1 MSQST
6 TRRTIAQVTATDSGL
21 VRSKGLASGQLGLF
35 AAVMIGIST
44 IAPAYVLTSSL
55 GPTVQAI
62 GTQLPAIFIIGFIPM
77 FLVAL
82 AYRELNADTPD
93 SGTTFTWVTQAF
105 GPVMGWLGGWGLLA
119 ANVIVLSNLAGVAVD
134 FFYLFL
140 AQATGNPALAEL
152 SSNKL
157 LNIATCLIFVG
168 AAVFIACRGL
178 TTTRKV
184 QYVLVGFQLLVLAWF
199 TIAAMSKAVDQPGHL
214 AFEASWF
221 NPAQID
227 SFSAF
232 AVGLS
237 LSIFA
242 FWGWDVCLTMNEE
255 TRNGERTAGMAAAL
269 TALGVLAIYLAGSI
283 ATLMFA
289 GVGDSGLGLRNPENA
304 ENVFTTIAAP
314 VMGPFAILLSLA
326 VLSSCAASLQSTM
339 ISPARSLL
347 AISYHGALPRQF
359 SKVNKFKSPAFATIV
374 AGSVSAGFYALMRV
388 LSNNVLNDTIL
399 ALGMMI
405 CFYYGLTALGCVW
418 YFRHTARDSLRN
430 LILRFIAPLLGGIS
444 LVAVFIQTAVD
455 SWDPTYGSGSEIFGV
470 GLVFFLGVGII
481 ALGALFLLGAAARR
495 PEFFSGR
502 SLPRRAPASAQEHA
516 CEKRS

>member
-1 MSQST
+1 MSLST
-6 TRRTIAQVTATDSGL
+6 ARRTQAPLPSSDTGL

-93 SGTTFTWVTQAF
+93 SGTTFTWVSQAF
-105 GPVMGWLGGWGLLA
+105 GPVLGWLGGWGLLA
-119 ANVIVLSNLAGVAVD
+119 ANIIVLSNLAGVAVD

-140 AQATGNPALAEL
+140 AQVTGNPALAEL
-152 SSNKL
+152 ANNKL
-157 LNIATCLIFVG
+157 LNVATCLVFVG
-168 AAVFIACRGL
+168 AAVWIACRGL
-178 TTTRKV
+178 TTTRIV
-184 QYVLVGFQLLVLAWF
+184 QYVLVGFQLAVLAWF
-199 TIAAMSKAVDQPGHL
+199 TIGAVTKAAAQPGHL
-214 AFEASWF
+214 AFDASWF
-221 NPAQID
+221 NPMHID

-255 TRNGERTAGMAAAL
+255 TKNGEKTSGRAAAL
-269 TALGVLAIYLAGSI
+269 TAIGVLAIYLLGSI
-283 ATLMFA
+283 AMLMFA
-289 GVGDSGLGLRNPENA
+289 GIGESGLGLRNPENA
-304 ENVFTTIAAP
+304 ENVFTSIATP
-314 VMGPFAILLSLA
+314 VMGPFAVLLSLA

-347 AISYHGALPRQF
+347 AISHHGALPKQF
-359 SKVNKFKSPAFATIV
+359 ASINRFKSPAFATVV
-374 AGSVSAGFYALMRV
+374 AGGVSAGFYALMRV

-405 CFYYGLTALGCVW
+405 CFYYGLTALACVW
-418 YFRHTARDSLRN
+418 YFRHTALDSVRNFALR
-430 LILRFIAPLLGGIS
+430 LLAPLLGGIA

-455 SWDPTYGSGSEIFGV
+455 SWDPAYGSGSEIFGV
-470 GLVFFLGVGII
+470 GLVFVIGVGII
-481 ALGALFLLGAAARR
+481 ALGALFLVGAAARR

-502 SLPRRAPASAQEHA
+502 SLPRKAPGSA
-516 CEKRS
+516 KDRV

>member
-1 MSQST
+1 MSLST
-6 TRRTIAQVTATDSGL
+6 ARRTQTPLPSSDTGL

-93 SGTTFTWVTQAF
+93 SGTTFTWVSQAF
-105 GPVMGWLGGWGLLA
+105 GPVLGWLGGWGLLA
-119 ANVIVLSNLAGVAVD
+119 ANIIVLSNLAGVAVD

-140 AQATGNPALAEL
+140 AQVTGNPALAEL
-152 SSNKL
+152 ANNKL
-157 LNIATCLIFVG
+157 LNVATCLVFVG
-168 AAVFIACRGL
+168 AAVWIACRGL
-178 TTTRKV
+178 TTTRMV
-184 QYVLVGFQLLVLAWF
+184 QYLLVGFQLAVLAWF
-199 TIAAMSKAVDQPGHL
+199 TIGAVTKAAAQPGHL
-214 AFEASWF
+214 AFDASWF
-221 NPAQID
+221 NPMHID

-237 LSIFA
+237 LSNFA

-255 TRNGERTAGMAAAL
+255 TKNGEKTSGRAAAL
-269 TALGVLAIYLAGSI
+269 TAIGVLAIYLLGSI
-283 ATLMFA
+283 AMLMFA
-289 GVGDSGLGLRNPENA
+289 GIGESGLGLRNPENA
-304 ENVFTTIAAP
+304 ENVFTSIATP
-314 VMGPFAILLSLA
+314 VMGPFAVLLSLA
-326 VLSSCAASLQSTM
+326 VLSSCAASLQSTV

-347 AISYHGALPRQF
+347 AISHHGALPRQF
-359 SKVNKFKSPAFATIV
+359 ASINRFKSPAFATMV
-374 AGSVSAGFYALMRV
+374 AGGVSAGFYALMRV

-405 CFYYGLTALGCVW
+405 CFYYGITALACVW
-418 YFRHTARDSLRN
+418 YFRHTALDSVRNFALR
-430 LILRFIAPLLGGIS
+430 LLAPLLGGIA

-455 SWDPTYGSGSEIFGV
+455 SWDPAYGSGSEIFGV
-470 GLVFFLGVGII
+470 GLVFVIGVGII
-481 ALGALFLLGAAARR
+481 ALGALFLVGAAARR

-502 SLPRRAPASAQEHA
+502 SLPRKAPGSA
-516 CEKRS
+516 KDRV

>member
-1 MSQST
+1 MSLST
-6 TRRTIAQVTATDSGL
+6 ARRTQAPVPSSDTGL

-93 SGTTFTWVTQAF
+93 SGTTFTWVSQAF
-105 GPVMGWLGGWGLLA
+105 GPVLGWLGGWGLLA
-119 ANVIVLSNLAGVAVD
+119 ANIIVLSNLAGVAVD

-140 AQATGNPALAEL
+140 AQVTGNPALAEL
-152 SSNKL
+152 ANNKL
-157 LNIATCLIFVG
+157 LNVATCLVFVG
-168 AAVFIACRGL
+168 AAVWIACRGL
-178 TTTRKV
+178 TTTRMV
-184 QYVLVGFQLLVLAWF
+184 QYVLVGFQLAVLAWF
-199 TIAAMSKAVDQPGHL
+199 TIGAVTKAAAQPGHL
-214 AFEASWF
+214 AFDASWF
-221 NPAQID
+221 NPMHID

-255 TRNGERTAGMAAAL
+255 TKNGEKTSGRAAAL
-269 TALGVLAIYLAGSI
+269 TAIGVLAIYLLGSI
-283 ATLMFA
+283 AMLMFA
-289 GVGDSGLGLRNPENA
+289 GIGESGLGLRNPENA
-304 ENVFTTIAAP
+304 ENVFTSIATP
-314 VMGPFAILLSLA
+314 VMGPFAVLLSLA

-347 AISYHGALPRQF
+347 AISHHGALPRQF
-359 SKVNKFKSPAFATIV
+359 ASINRFKSPAFATVV
-374 AGSVSAGFYALMRV
+374 AGGVSAGFYALMRV
-388 LSNNVLNDTIL
+388 LSSNVLNDTIL

-405 CFYYGLTALGCVW
+405 CFYYGITALACVW
-418 YFRHTARDSLRN
+418 YFRHTALDSVRNFALR
-430 LILRFIAPLLGGIS
+430 LLAPLLGGIA

-455 SWDPTYGSGSEIFGV
+455 SWDPAYGSGSEIFGV
-470 GLVFFLGVGII
+470 GLVFVIGVGII
-481 ALGALFLLGAAARR
+481 ALGALFLVGAAARR

-502 SLPRRAPASAQEHA
+502 SLPRKAPGSA
-516 CEKRS
+516 KDRV

>member
-1 MSQST
+1 MSLST
-6 TRRTIAQVTATDSGL
+6 ARRTQAPLPSSDTGL

-93 SGTTFTWVTQAF
+93 SGTTFTWVSQAL
-105 GPVMGWLGGWGLLA
+105 GPVLGWLGGWGLLA
-119 ANVIVLSNLAGVAVD
+119 ANIIVLSNLAGVAVD

-140 AQATGNPALAEL
+140 AQVTGNPALAEL
-152 SSNKL
+152 ANNKL
-157 LNIATCLIFVG
+157 LNVATCLVFVG
-168 AAVFIACRGL
+168 AAVWIACRGL
-178 TTTRKV
+178 TTTRMV
-184 QYVLVGFQLLVLAWF
+184 QYVLVGFQLAVLAWF
-199 TIAAMSKAVDQPGHL
+199 TIGAVTKAAAQPGHL
-214 AFEASWF
+214 AFDASWF
-221 NPAQID
+221 NPMHID

-255 TRNGERTAGMAAAL
+255 TKNGEKTSGRAAAL
-269 TALGVLAIYLAGSI
+269 TAIGVLAIYLLGSI
-283 ATLMFA
+283 AMLMFA
-289 GVGDSGLGLRNPENA
+289 GIGESGLGLRNPENA
-304 ENVFTTIAAP
+304 ENVFTSIATP
-314 VMGPFAILLSLA
+314 VMGPFAVLLSLA

-347 AISYHGALPRQF
+347 AISHHGALPKQF
-359 SKVNKFKSPAFATIV
+359 ASINRFKSPAFATVV
-374 AGSVSAGFYALMRV
+374 AGGVSAGFYALMRV

-405 CFYYGLTALGCVW
+405 CFYYGITALACVW
-418 YFRHTARDSLRN
+418 YFRHTALDSVRNFALR
-430 LILRFIAPLLGGIS
+430 LLAPLLGGIA

-455 SWDPTYGSGSEIFGV
+455 SWDPAYGSGSEIFGV
-470 GLVFFLGVGII
+470 GLVFVIGVGII
-481 ALGALFLLGAAARR
+481 ALGALFLVGAAARR

-502 SLPRRAPASAQEHA
+502 SLPRKAPGSA
-516 CEKRS
+516 RDRV

>member
-1 MSQST
+1 MSLST
-6 TRRTIAQVTATDSGL
+6 ARRTKAAVPASDSGL
-21 VRSKGLASGQLGLF
+21 IRSKGLASGQLGLF

-44 IAPAYVLTSSL
+44 IAPAYVLTSSI

-93 SGTTFTWVTQAF
+93 SGTTFTWVSQAF
-105 GPVMGWLGGWGLLA
+105 GPVLGWLGGWGLLA
-119 ANVIVLSNLAGVAVD
+119 ANIIVLSNLAGVAVD

-140 AQATGNPALAEL
+140 SQATGNPALAEL
-152 SSNKL
+152 SGNKAI
-157 LNIATCLIFVG
+157 NIITCLVFVG

-178 TTTRKV
+178 TTTRMV
-184 QYVLVGFQLLVLAWF
+184 QYVLVGFQLAVLAWF
-199 TIAAMSKAVDQPGHL
+199 TIGAISQAAEQPGHL
-214 AFEASWF
+214 AFDASWF
-221 NPAQID
+221 NPMQID

-255 TRNGERTAGMAAAL
+255 TKNGEKTSGRAAAL
-269 TALGVLAIYLAGSI
+269 TAVGVLAIYLIGSI
-283 ATLMFA
+283 AMVMFA
-289 GVGDSGLGLRNPENA
+289 GIGETGLGLRNPENA
-304 ENVFTTIAAP
+304 ENVFTSIATP

-347 AISYHGALPRQF
+347 AISHHGALPKRF
-359 SKVNKFKSPAFATIV
+359 ASINRFKSPAFATMV
-374 AGSVSAGFYALMRV
+374 AGGVSAGFYALMRV

-405 CFYYGLTALGCVW
+405 CFYYGLTALACVW
-418 YFRHTARDSLRN
+418 YFRHTALDSVRNFLLR
-430 LILRFIAPLLGGIS
+430 LVAPLLGGIA
-444 LVAVFIQTAVD
+444 LVAVFVQTSID
-455 SWDPTYGSGSEIFGV
+455 SWDPAYGSGSEIFGI
-470 GLVFFLGVGII
+470 GLVFVIGVGII
-481 ALGALFLLGAAARR
+481 ALGALFLIGAAARR
-495 PEFFSGR
+495 PEFFLGR
-502 SLPRRAPASAQEHA
+502 SLPRRAPISA
-516 CEKRS
+516 KDRI

>member
-1 MSQST
+1 MSLST
-6 TRRTIAQVTATDSGL
+6 ARRTQAPLPSSDTGL

-93 SGTTFTWVTQAF
+93 SGTTFTWVSQAF
-105 GPVMGWLGGWGLLA
+105 GPVLGWLGGWGLLA
-119 ANVIVLSNLAGVAVD
+119 ANIIVLSNLAGVAVD

-140 AQATGNPALAEL
+140 AQVTGNPALAEL
-152 SSNKL
+152 ANNKL
-157 LNIATCLIFVG
+157 LNVATCLVFVG
-168 AAVFIACRGL
+168 AAVWIACRGL
-178 TTTRKV
+178 TTTRMV
-184 QYVLVGFQLLVLAWF
+184 QYVLVGFQLAVLAWF
-199 TIAAMSKAVDQPGHL
+199 TIGAVTKAAAQPGHL
-214 AFEASWF
+214 AFDASWF
-221 NPAQID
+221 NPMHID

-255 TRNGERTAGMAAAL
+255 TKNGEKTSGRAAAL
-269 TALGVLAIYLAGSI
+269 TAIGVLAIYLLGSI
-283 ATLMFA
+283 AMLMFA
-289 GVGDSGLGLRNPENA
+289 GIGESGLGLRNPENA
-304 ENVFTTIAAP
+304 ENVFTSIATP
-314 VMGPFAILLSLA
+314 VMGPFAVLLSLA

-347 AISYHGALPRQF
+347 AISHHGALPRQF
-359 SKVNKFKSPAFATIV
+359 ASINRFKSPAFATVV
-374 AGSVSAGFYALMRV
+374 AGGVSAGFYALMRV
-388 LSNNVLNDTIL
+388 LSSNVLNDTIL

-405 CFYYGLTALGCVW
+405 CFYYGITALACVW
-418 YFRHTARDSLRN
+418 YFRHTALDSVRNFALR
-430 LILRFIAPLLGGIS
+430 LLAPLLGGIA

-455 SWDPTYGSGSEIFGV
+455 SWDPAYGSGSEIFGV
-470 GLVFFLGVGII
+470 GLVFVIGVGII
-481 ALGALFLLGAAARR
+481 ALGALFLVGAAARR

-502 SLPRRAPASAQEHA
+502 SLPRKAPGSA
-516 CEKRS
+516 RDRV

>member
-1 MSQST
+1 MSLST
-6 TRRTIAQVTATDSGL
+6 ARRTQAPLPSSDTGL

-93 SGTTFTWVTQAF
+93 SGTTFTWVSKAF
-105 GPVMGWLGGWGLLA
+105 GPVLGWLGGWGLLA
-119 ANVIVLSNLAGVAVD
+119 ANIIVLSNLAGVAVD

-140 AQATGNPALAEL
+140 AQVTGNPALAEL
-152 SSNKL
+152 ANNKL
-157 LNIATCLIFVG
+157 LNVATCLVFVG
-168 AAVFIACRGL
+168 AAVWIACRGL
-178 TTTRKV
+178 TTTRMV
-184 QYVLVGFQLLVLAWF
+184 QYVLVGFQLAVLAWF
-199 TIAAMSKAVDQPGHL
+199 TIGAVTKAAAQPGHL
-214 AFEASWF
+214 AFDASWF
-221 NPAQID
+221 NPMHID

-255 TRNGERTAGMAAAL
+255 TKNGEKTSGRAAAL
-269 TALGVLAIYLAGSI
+269 TAIGVLAIYLLGSI
-283 ATLMFA
+283 AMLMFA
-289 GVGDSGLGLRNPENA
+289 GIGESGLGLRNPENA
-304 ENVFTTIAAP
+304 ENVFTSIATP
-314 VMGPFAILLSLA
+314 VMGPFAVLLSLA

-347 AISYHGALPRQF
+347 AISHHGALPRQF
-359 SKVNKFKSPAFATIV
+359 ASINRFKSPAFATVV
-374 AGSVSAGFYALMRV
+374 AGGVSAGFYALMRV

-405 CFYYGLTALGCVW
+405 CFYYGITALACVW
-418 YFRHTARDSLRN
+418 YFRHTALDSVRNFALR
-430 LILRFIAPLLGGIS
+430 LLAPLLGGIA

-455 SWDPTYGSGSEIFGV
+455 SWDPAYGSGSEIFGV
-470 GLVFFLGVGII
+470 GLVFVIGVGII
-481 ALGALFLLGAAARR
+481 ALGALFLVGAAARR

-502 SLPRRAPASAQEHA
+502 SLPRKAPGSA
-516 CEKRS
+516 KDRV

>member
-1 MSQST
+1 MSLST
-6 TRRTIAQVTATDSGL
+6 ARRTQAPLPSSDTGL

-93 SGTTFTWVTQAF
+93 SGTTFTWVSKAF
-105 GPVMGWLGGWGLLA
+105 GPVLGWLGGWGLLA
-119 ANVIVLSNLAGVAVD
+119 ANIIVLSNLAGVAVD

-140 AQATGNPALAEL
+140 AQVTGSPALAEL
-152 SSNKL
+152 TNNRL
-157 LNIATCLIFVG
+157 LNVATCLVFVG
-168 AAVFIACRGL
+168 AAVWIACRGL
-178 TTTRKV
+178 TTTRMV
-184 QYVLVGFQLLVLAWF
+184 QYVLVGFQLAVLAWF
-199 TIAAMSKAVDQPGHL
+199 TIGAVTKAAAQPGHL
-214 AFEASWF
+214 AFDASWF
-221 NPAQID
+221 NPMHID

-255 TRNGERTAGMAAAL
+255 TKNGEKTSGRAAAL
-269 TALGVLAIYLAGSI
+269 TAIGVLAIYLLGSI
-283 ATLMFA
+283 AMLMFA
-289 GVGDSGLGLRNPENA
+289 GIGESGLGLRNPENA
-304 ENVFTTIAAP
+304 ENVFTSIATP
-314 VMGPFAILLSLA
+314 VMGPFAVLLSLA

-347 AISYHGALPRQF
+347 AIAHHGALPRQF
-359 SKVNKFKSPAFATIV
+359 ASINRFKSPAFATMV
-374 AGSVSAGFYALMRV
+374 AGGVSAGFYALMRV

-405 CFYYGLTALGCVW
+405 CFYYGLTALACVW
-418 YFRHTARDSLRN
+418 YFRHTALDSLRN
-430 LILRFIAPLLGGIS
+430 FALRRLAPLLGGIA

-455 SWDPTYGSGSEIFGV
+455 SWDPAYGSGSEIFGV
-470 GLVFFLGVGII
+470 GLVFVIGVGII
-481 ALGALFLLGAAARR
+481 ALGALFLVGAAARR

-502 SLPRRAPASAQEHA
+502 SLPRKAPGSAQD
-516 CEKRS
+516 RV

>member
-1 MSQST
+1 MSLST
-6 TRRTIAQVTATDSGL
+6 ARRTQTPVPSSDTGL

-93 SGTTFTWVTQAF
+93 SGTTFTWVSQAF
-105 GPVMGWLGGWGLLA
+105 GPVLGWLGGWGLLA
-119 ANVIVLSNLAGVAVD
+119 ANIIVLSNLAGVAVD

-140 AQATGNPALAEL
+140 AQVTGNPALAEL
-152 SSNKL
+152 ANNKL
-157 LNIATCLIFVG
+157 LNVATCLVFVG
-168 AAVFIACRGL
+168 AAVWIACRGL
-178 TTTRKV
+178 TTTRMV
-184 QYVLVGFQLLVLAWF
+184 QYVLVGFQLAVLAWF
-199 TIAAMSKAVDQPGHL
+199 TIGAVTKAAAQPGHL
-214 AFEASWF
+214 AFDASWF
-221 NPAQID
+221 NPMHID

-255 TRNGERTAGMAAAL
+255 TKNGEKTSGRAAAL
-269 TALGVLAIYLAGSI
+269 TAIGVLAIYLLGSI
-283 ATLMFA
+283 AMLMFA
-289 GVGDSGLGLRNPENA
+289 GIGESGLGLRNPENA
-304 ENVFTTIAAP
+304 ENVFTSIATP
-314 VMGPFAILLSLA
+314 VMGPFAVLLSLA

-347 AISYHGALPRQF
+347 AISHHGALPRQF
-359 SKVNKFKSPAFATIV
+359 ASINRFKSPAFATVV
-374 AGSVSAGFYALMRV
+374 AGGVSAGFYALMRV
-388 LSNNVLNDTIL
+388 LSSNVLNDTIL

-405 CFYYGLTALGCVW
+405 CFYYGITALACVW
-418 YFRHTARDSLRN
+418 YFRHTALDSVRNFALR
-430 LILRFIAPLLGGIS
+430 LLAPLLGGIA

-455 SWDPTYGSGSEIFGV
+455 SWDPAYGSGSEIFGV
-470 GLVFFLGVGII
+470 GLVFVIGVGII
-481 ALGALFLLGAAARR
+481 ALGALFLVGAAARR

-502 SLPRRAPASAQEHA
+502 SLPRKAPGSA
-516 CEKRS
+516 KDRV

>member
-1 MSQST
+1 MSLST
-6 TRRTIAQVTATDSGL
+6 ARRTQAPLPSSDTGL

-93 SGTTFTWVTQAF
+93 SGTTFTWVSQAF
-105 GPVMGWLGGWGLLA
+105 GPVLGWLGGWGLLA
-119 ANVIVLSNLAGVAVD
+119 ANIIVLSNLAGVAVD

-140 AQATGNPALAEL
+140 AQVTGNPALAEL
-152 SSNKL
+152 TNNKL
-157 LNIATCLIFVG
+157 LNVATCLVFVG
-168 AAVFIACRGL
+168 AAVWIACRGL
-178 TTTRKV
+178 TTTRMV
-184 QYVLVGFQLLVLAWF
+184 QYVLVGFQLAVLAWF
-199 TIAAMSKAVDQPGHL
+199 TIGAVTKAAAQPGHL
-214 AFEASWF
+214 AFDASWF
-221 NPAQID
+221 NPMHID

-255 TRNGERTAGMAAAL
+255 TKNGEKTSGRAAAL
-269 TALGVLAIYLAGSI
+269 TAIGVLAIYLLGSI
-283 ATLMFA
+283 AMLMFA
-289 GVGDSGLGLRNPENA
+289 GIGESGLGLRNPENA
-304 ENVFTTIAAP
+304 ENVFTSIATP
-314 VMGPFAILLSLA
+314 VMGPFAVLLSLA

-347 AISYHGALPRQF
+347 AISHHGALPRQF
-359 SKVNKFKSPAFATIV
+359 ASINRFKSPAFATVV
-374 AGSVSAGFYALMRV
+374 AGGVSAGFYALMRV

-405 CFYYGLTALGCVW
+405 CFYYGITALACVW
-418 YFRHTARDSLRN
+418 YFRHTALDSVRNFALR
-430 LILRFIAPLLGGIS
+430 LLAPLLGGIA

-455 SWDPTYGSGSEIFGV
+455 SWDPAYGSGSEIFGV
-470 GLVFFLGVGII
+470 GLVFVIGVGII
-481 ALGALFLLGAAARR
+481 ALGALFLVGAAARR

-502 SLPRRAPASAQEHA
+502 SLPRKAPGSA
-516 CEKRS
+516 KDRV

>member
-1 MSQST
+1 MSLST
-6 TRRTIAQVTATDSGL
+6 ARRTKAPVPASDSGL
-21 VRSKGLASGQLGLF
+21 IRSKGLASGQLGLF

-44 IAPAYVLTSSL
+44 IAPAYVLTSSI

-93 SGTTFTWVTQAF
+93 SGTTFTWVSQAF
-105 GPVMGWLGGWGLLA
+105 GPVLGWLGGWGLLA
-119 ANVIVLSNLAGVAVD
+119 ANIIVLSNLAGVAVD

-152 SSNKL
+152 SAHKGI
-157 LNIATCLIFVG
+157 NILTCLVFVG

-178 TTTRKV
+178 TTTRMV
-184 QYVLVGFQLLVLAWF
+184 QYVLVGFQLAVLTWF
-199 TIAAMSKAVDQPGHL
+199 TIGAISKSAEQPGHM
-214 AFEASWF
+214 AFDASWF
-221 NPAQID
+221 NPMHID

-255 TRNGERTAGMAAAL
+255 TKNGEKTSGRAAAL
-269 TALGVLAIYLAGSI
+269 TAIGVLAIYLIGSI
-283 ATLMFA
+283 AIVMFA
-289 GVGDSGLGLRNPENA
+289 GIGETGLGLRNPENA
-304 ENVFTTIAAP
+304 ENVFTSIATP

-347 AISYHGALPRQF
+347 AISHHGALPQRF
-359 SKVNKFKSPAFATIV
+359 ASINKFKSPAFATMI
-374 AGSVSAGFYALMRV
+374 AGGVSAGFYALMRV

-405 CFYYGLTALGCVW
+405 CFYYGLTALACVW
-418 YFRHTARDSLRN
+418 YFRHTALDSVRNFVLR
-430 LILRFIAPLLGGIS
+430 LLAPLLGGIA
-444 LVAVFIQTAVD
+444 LVAVFIQTSID
-455 SWDPTYGSGSEIFGV
+455 SWDPAYGSGSEIFGI
-470 GLVFFLGVGII
+470 GLVFVIGVGII

-495 PEFFSGR
+495 PEFFLGR
-502 SLPRRAPASAQEHA
+502 SLPRRAPGSM
-516 CEKRS
+516 RNRV